1 MRRVRLR
8 LKFSQLVID
17 RLGVGGEAK
26 KFCVTLL
33 VVHAD
38 NLTAR
43 DNRGKGVRSTMAV
56 GVINRRRARHVRHPA
71 LDPGVPER
79 PSCATDWVLGKSTR
93 DVGLWADVR

>member
-38 NLTAR
+38 NLTVR
-43 DNRGKGVRSTMAV
+43 DSRGKGVRS
-56 GVINRRRARHVRHPA
+56 RAGR
-71 LDPGVPER
+71 G
-79 PSCATDWVLGKSTR
+79 
-93 DVGLWADVR
+93 